1 MKLNHRTL
9 KELGSLITGDGD
21 GNKYRT
27 GPDLVSFFNRL
38 GFNDQYGQGFPSRNS
53 YALDRI
59 EKINGKPEIDQCI
72 RMAFDPIEYID
83 DEETLNQRIE
93 HFNKFLA
100 FDGWKLL
107 REGNKIRI
115 CSAKSEEKTR
125 DKKTSKSEITTQEFL
140 SLSYKINISHL
151 NLDSAITTVLEQRIS
166 EISNCMKANAN
177 LAAVILTGSVL
188 EGLLLALA
196 NAHPKGFNTSKSAP
210 KNQTGKVKMFH
221 EWTLNDLIECACE
234 VGILE
239 DDVKTFS
246 HYVREYR
253 NYIHPYQQ
261 MMSNFFPSHETA
273 EICNQV
279 LKAAIV
285 QAEKFQSNCGSI

>member
-1 MKLNHRTL
+1 MKLNHKTL
-9 KELGSLITGDGD
+9 EELGTIITGDGD
-21 GNKYRT
+21 GKKYRT
-27 GPDLVSFFNRL
+27 GSQLVSFFNRL
-38 GFNDQYGQGFPSRNS
+38 GFNDQYGQGFPSRNF

-100 FDGWKLL
+100 FDNWKVLH
-107 REGNKIRI
+107 EGNKIRI
-115 CSAKSEEKTR
+115 CSAKYDEKSGGNR
-125 DKKTSKSEITTQEFL
+125 APKSEITTQEFL
-140 SLSYKINISHL
+140 QLSYKINISHL
-151 NLDSAITTVLEQRIS
+151 RLDSAIITVLEKRIS

-188 EGLLLALA
+188 EGMLLALA
-196 NAHPKGFNTSKSAP
+196 NAHPKDFNASKSAP
-210 KNQTGKVKMFH
+210 KNQSGKVKKFH

-234 VGILE
+234 VGVVE
-239 DDVKTFS
+239 DDVKKFS
-246 HYVREYR
+246 HCVREYR

-261 MMSNFFPSHETA
+261 MSSQFFPSQQTA

-285 QAEKFQSNCGSI
+285 QAEKFQERHPNT

>member
-9 KELGSLITGDGD
+9 EELGRLITGDGD
-21 GNKYRT
+21 GKKYRT
-27 GPDLVSFFNRL
+27 GPQLVSFFNQL
-38 GFNDQYGQGFPSRNS
+38 GFHDQYGQGFPSRNS

-59 EKINGKPEIDQCI
+59 EKINGTPEIDRCI
-72 RMAFDPIEYID
+72 RMVFDPIEYID
-83 DEETLNQRIE
+83 DEVTLNQRIE
-93 HFNKFLA
+93 RFNKFLA
-100 FDGWKLL
+100 FDNWKVL

-115 CSAKSEEKTR
+115 CSAKPDEKPS
-125 DKKTSKSEITTQEFL
+125 DKSTPKSEITAQEFL
-140 SLSYKINISHL
+140 QLSYIINISHL
-151 NLDSAITTVLEQRIS
+151 KLDSAISTVLEQRIS

-196 NAHPKGFNTSKSAP
+196 NAHPKEFNASKSAP
-210 KNQTGKVKMFH
+210 KNQSGKVKKFY

-234 VGILE
+234 VGAVE
-239 DDVKTFS
+239 DDVKKFS

-261 MMSNFFPSHETA
+261 MSSQFFPSQQTA

-285 QAEKFQSNCGSI
+285 QAEKFQMAHSNA